1 MYLKLGLQNN
11 QMGLS
16 LGHVD
21 YHMFRQLVFPCES
34 FATFVALERS
44 QPRARPHV
52 ALLCIGF
59 STSIIALVTLEWL
72 FSCVL
77 RHHVNFQ
84 FTSLNEGR
92 LASCAS
98 VRLFPR
104 VGHFVPLQIAW
115 LNCSII
121 ALVAFVRLFPRVGP
135 CVLLQMA

>member
-34 FATFVALERS
+34 FATFVALERL
-44 QPRARPHV
+44 QPRVRPPVSLQVARSSASV
-52 ALLCIGF
+52 
-59 STSIIALVTLEWL
+59 IALVTLVRL
-72 FSCVL
+72 FSCVHP
-77 RHHVNFQ
+77 HHVIFQ
-84 FTSLNEGR
+84 LSSLNEGK

-104 VGHFVPLQIAW
+104 VGSFVALQIA
-115 LNCSII
+115 
-121 ALVAFVRLFPRVGP
+121 
-135 CVLLQMA
+135 

>member
-44 QPRARPHV
+44 LPRVRSNVLLQITRRSASIV
-52 ALLCIGF
+52 ALV
-59 STSIIALVTLEWL
+59 ALERLL
-72 FSCVL
+72 SCVVP
-77 RHHVNFQ
+77 HHVIFQ
-84 FTSLNEGR
+84 MTTCNAGK
-92 LASCAS
+92 LARCAS

-104 VGHFVPLQIAW
+104 MGSFVLLQIA
-115 LNCSII
+115 
-121 ALVAFVRLFPRVGP
+121 
-135 CVLLQMA
+135 